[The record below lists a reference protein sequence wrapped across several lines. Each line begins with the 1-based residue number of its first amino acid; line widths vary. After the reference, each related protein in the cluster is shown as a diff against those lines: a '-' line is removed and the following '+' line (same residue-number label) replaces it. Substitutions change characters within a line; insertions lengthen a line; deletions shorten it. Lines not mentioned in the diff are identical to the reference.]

1 LKDTFARCSIAAV
14 ASSVSIYSPL
24 GCICLIFT
32 AVDIFDGDKEPVVYH
47 GKTLTT
53 KVSLRKACEAIAKY
67 AFVVS
72 PYPVILSAEVHCS
85 IPQQDMIASIMHEV
99 FGDSLVS
106 APEGRPKIEVLPSP
120 EDLKGRILLKVRPE
134 S

>member
-1 LKDTFARCSIAAV
+1 
-14 ASSVSIYSPL
+14 
-24 GCICLIFT
+24 
-32 AVDIFDGDKEPVVYH
+32 VDIFDGDKEPAVYH

-72 PYPVILSAEVHCS
+72 PYPVILSAEIHCS
-85 IPQQDMIASIMHEV
+85 IPQQDLIAAIMQEV

-106 APEGRPKIEVLPSP
+106 APVQGRPKKIDVLPSP
-120 EDLKGRILLKVRPE
+120 EDLKGRILLKVRLE
-134 S
+134 SCPAILLAQLL